1 MLPRKGNER
10 VRDFCLSRKLIMG
23 NKYWFQ
29 KKEKEHGHVDI
40 MTWSESEVFSHTDG
54 VSVQKETHWL

>member
-1 MLPRKGNER
+1 
-10 VRDFCLSRKLIMG
+10 MG